1 MARAPVG
8 DIRVVLQ
15 QIALPRYRLPVFQ
28 ELSRRPGI
36 KLKLIYAQTP
46 GIPNV
51 EPAGLDATFAP
62 VWQRRIAGQIVYW
75 HGAQWDYAT
84 RRQAD
89 VLILSWNARFASLV
103 PALTRAAVEGVP
115 TVLWGHG
122 YSKHEAGWRAWPR
135 RKVAEMATAL
145 LFYNHTAARRF
156 IDAGWDPKRIYVALN
171 ALDQQPIA
179 AARAHWSARPDE
191 LAAFRR
197 ARGLD
202 GRPVVL
208 FVSRLEA
215 DNRVDL
221 LLEAAAKMRSAG
233 WPITLAIVGKGP
245 DEQPLRSLAGRL
257 GLSDH
262 VRFVG
267 AVYDEMALAPW
278 FLSAD
283 VFCYPANIGLSILH
297 AFGYGVPVVTC
308 DRIESQNPEI
318 EALEHGA
325 NGLLYRDGD
334 VGALSE
340 ALARII
346 DDRPLR
352 QAMSDAATRTVLERF
367 TLGNMVDGMEAA
379 VRYAARCR

>member
-1 MARAPVG
+1 MG

-51 EPAGLDATFAP
+51 EPAGLDATLVP

-75 HGAQWDYAT
+75 HRAQWDYAT
-84 RRQAD
+84 RRHAD
-89 VLILSWNARFASLV
+89 VLILSWNVRFASLV
-103 PALTRAAVEGVP
+103 PALTRAHIEGVP

-135 RKVAEMATAL
+135 RKVAQMATAL
-145 LFYNHTAARRF
+145 LFYNHTTARRF
-156 IDAGWDPKRIYVALN
+156 IEAGWDPKRIYVALN
-171 ALDQQPIA
+171 ALDQRPIQ

-197 ARGLD
+197 AQRLD

-215 DNRVDL
+215 DNRVGL
-221 LLEAAAKMRSAG
+221 LLEAAAMMRWAG
-233 WPITLAIVGKGP
+233 RPITVAIVGKGP
-245 DEQPLRSLAGRL
+245 DEQPLRNLAARL
-257 GLSDH
+257 GLSDD

-297 AFGYGVPVVTC
+297 AFGYGVPVITC

-318 EALEHGA
+318 EALEPGV

-352 QAMSDAATRTVLERF
+352 MSMSESATRTVLERF

-379 VRYAARCR
+379 VRYAAGSR